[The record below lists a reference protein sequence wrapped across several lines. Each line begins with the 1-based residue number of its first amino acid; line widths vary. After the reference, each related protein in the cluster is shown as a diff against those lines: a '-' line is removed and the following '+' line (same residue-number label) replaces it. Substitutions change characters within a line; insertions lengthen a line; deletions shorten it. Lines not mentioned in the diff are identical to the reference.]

1 MMTKIYRLA
10 EADFEKVRQ
19 LFAQLDAHLAPQAVI
34 AGVAPGTIYVDDSAE
49 PCAAF
54 LHVQQ
59 RFYLAGDPQCSDF
72 NEGLH
77 CLFDDVIFPEAP
89 ETGQEAFV
97 LIYVPGWE
105 AAIETVILRDK
116 FPLPDQRHTYIFRDA
131 NLKIDWRS
139 LLKPGD
145 AVHKIDAALLADD
158 SLGNIGALR
167 EEVLSEAPSTA
178 LFLRD
183 RFGVCLVREDTEL
196 VGWALSEYNLGARCE
211 VGIET
216 VAGYRRQGIAII
228 TGGALVEEALSQGFV
243 HIGWHCWAS
252 NAGSVAT
259 ALRLGFERVEETE
272 VYFAWFDE
280 VTNLA
285 VNGNV
290 RLFRDAYDEALAWY
304 ERAFEVGDAPW
315 WAYWNAARAAVSVGE
330 NERALRYL
338 QKVVEGGLQNLEAI
352 RESEH
357 LQGLRKMDAW
367 QDVLASLNVGG

>member
-1 MMTKIYRLA
+1 MTKIYRLA

-97 LIYVPGWE
+97 LIYVSGWE

-139 LLKPGD
+139 LLKP
-145 AVHKIDAALLADD
+145 
-158 SLGNIGALR
+158 
-167 EEVLSEAPSTA
+167 
-178 LFLRD
+178 
-183 RFGVCLVREDTEL
+183 
-196 VGWALSEYNLGARCE
+196 
-211 VGIET
+211 
-216 VAGYRRQGIAII
+216 
-228 TGGALVEEALSQGFV
+228 
-243 HIGWHCWAS
+243 
-252 NAGSVAT
+252 
-259 ALRLGFERVEETE
+259 
-272 VYFAWFDE
+272 
-280 VTNLA
+280 
-285 VNGNV
+285 
-290 RLFRDAYDEALAWY
+290 
-304 ERAFEVGDAPW
+304 GDAPW